1 MSEWVKRMH
10 LMIFTTGG
18 SIDKAY
24 STQASDFVVG
34 EPQIGAVLREAN
46 VNFTYEVVSLFK
58 KDSLHITDDDR
69 RLLTDHIRA
78 TPYRHILVTHGTDTM
93 VQTAQAIVGIE
104 GKVILLTG
112 AMQPAA
118 FKQTD
123 AVLNI
128 GCAVAAVQIMPPGV
142 YLAMSGRIFTPDNAR
157 KNPQTDQF
165 EEVG

>member
-1 MSEWVKRMH
+1 MH

-18 SIDKAY
+18 SIDKTY
-24 STQASDFVVG
+24 STQVSDFVVG

-69 RLLTDHIRA
+69 RVLADHISA
-78 TPYRHILVTHGTDTM
+78 TPHRHILVTHGTDTM
-93 VQTAQAIVGIE
+93 VQTVQALMGIAE
-104 GKVILLTG
+104 KVIVLTG
-112 AMQPAA
+112 AMQPAV

-128 GCAVAAVQIMPPGV
+128 GCAVAAVQIMPTGV
-142 YLAMSGRIFTPDNAR
+142 YIAMSGRIFMPDNAR